1 MAETLNPRASEF
13 RPHPFYDGQNSFQ
26 EDLEFYL
33 PDHLLVSPNRSSC
46 FDSTPVEDYPYS
58 FHSSSSHGL
67 QRSMSYDLKPW
78 DQPWESNFYFRN
90 RWESDYKQNSYSN
103 HYRMTNDSLVRSHSS
118 RSYTRSPRGFF
129 PESNFSRTP
138 RNLRTT
144 TNRTSLSKTPPKYVA
159 VARAHSLTK
168 SSTKAAPQKPV
179 QIQAQPTPEAEGYDA
194 DCLLH
199 LVRSQLEF
207 YFSDKNLFEEIHSN
221 LQYYM
226 KLDEKRW
233 VPLHVVCA
241 LPSIRKLTASKEVV
255 LKALRSSTLLELNL
269 SETLVRR
276 PNYAPPPDYKVR
288 KNLRRSV
295 LVYGIPKHMSDEQ
308 IRNLLDMHGNILCVA
323 FTGMDEGPE
332 PEIGC
337 IIMKKKLG
345 DAVDLTNLKTAFVVF
360 ESQSQANK
368 CVKSRSR
375 SSVDGIRTM
384 HKYDYNKVIKRLG
397 KGVSP
402 LFTPTHA
409 PLNKVTNAPSG
420 AAYTTTAGFQLS
432 PTATHRSSVMKSNR
446 INKTPVRQSPYLRK
460 SSWNVSVSKADAS
473 LDWRSGSKV
482 GLMQARS
489 SSALNRGAR
498 PLLKDQKSF
507 RGPAKKHLNTFDILN
522 GTAI

>member
-13 RPHPFYDGQNSFQ
+13 CPHPFYAGRNSFQ
-26 EDLEFYL
+26 EDPEFYL

-46 FDSTPVEDYPYS
+46 FDSAPVDDYPYS
-58 FHSSSSHGL
+58 FHSSGTNGL

-78 DQPWESNFYFRN
+78 DQPWESDFYFRH
-90 RWESDYKQNSYSN
+90 RWESEYTRSSYSN
-103 HYRMTNDSLVRSHSS
+103 YRMTNDSLVRSQSS

-129 PESNFSRTP
+129 QESNFSRTP
-138 RNLRTT
+138 RNLRTES
-144 TNRTSLSKTPPKYVA
+144 NRTSLSKTPPKYAA
-159 VARAHSLTK
+159 VVRAHSLPK
-168 SSTKAAPQKPV
+168 SSVKAAPPQNPV
-179 QIQAQPTPEAEGYDA
+179 QIQAKPTPAAEGYDA

-276 PNYAPPPDYKVR
+276 PNYIPPPDYKVR

-295 LVYGIPKHMSDEQ
+295 LVYGMPKHMTDEQ

-323 FTGMDEGPE
+323 FAGMDEGPE

-345 DAVDLTNLKTAFVVF
+345 DTVDLTNLKTAFVVF

-409 PLNKVTNAPSG
+409 PLNKVTNLPSG
-420 AAYTTTAGFQLS
+420 STYTSTAGFQLS
-432 PTATHRSSVMKSNR
+432 PIATQRSVSKSNR
-446 INKTPVRQSPYLRK
+446 INKSPARQAPYLRK
-460 SSWNVSVSKADAS
+460 SASWNISVSKADTS
-473 LDWRSGSKV
+473 LDWRSDSKV

-498 PLLKDQKSF
+498 PVIKDQKGF
-507 RGPAKKHLNTFDILN
+507 RGPVKKHLNTFDILN

>member
-1 MAETLNPRASEF
+1 MAQTLNPRASEF
-13 RPHPFYDGQNSFQ
+13 RPHPFYHGQSSYQ
-26 EDLEFYL
+26 EDFEFFL
-33 PDHLLVSPNRSSC
+33 PDHLLISPNNSSVGR
-46 FDSTPVEDYPYS
+46 FDPTPAVDYPYS
-58 FHSSSSHGL
+58 HSSSAQGL
-67 QRSMSYDLKPW
+67 HKKMSLDIKPW
-78 DQPWESNFYFRN
+78 DQPWESSFYYGQKLEAERSRN
-90 RWESDYKQNSYSN
+90 SCSSQYRSSN
-103 HYRMTNDSLVRSHSS
+103 DPFLARSQSS
-118 RSYTRSPRGFF
+118 RSYNRSPRNFH
-129 PESNFSRTP
+129 PDSNCSRTP
-138 RNLRTT
+138 RPNNFNSHPST
-144 TNRTSLSKTPPKYVA
+144 TPPKYAAIARTRTPMRPQVKVA
-159 VARAHSLTK
+159 
-168 SSTKAAPQKPV
+168 QKPV
-179 QIQAQPTPEAEGYDA
+179 QIQTLPTPVAEGYDA

-207 YFSDKNLFEEIHSN
+207 YFSDKNLFQEIHSN

-233 VPLHVVCA
+233 VPLHVVCS
-241 LPSIRKLTASKEVV
+241 LPAIRKLKASKEVV
-255 LKALRSSTLLELNL
+255 LKALRSSTLLELDV

-276 PNYAPPPDYKVR
+276 PNYVPPPDFQVR

-295 LVYGIPKHMSDEQ
+295 IVYGVPKHMTDEQ

-345 DAVDLTNLKTAFVVF
+345 ETVDFAQLKTAFVVF

-375 SSVDGIRTM
+375 SSADGIRTM

-402 LFTPTHA
+402 LFTPTHS
-409 PLNKVTNAPSG
+409 PLNTMSG
-420 AAYTTTAGFQLS
+420 MSGISNYNGMASGFQLS
-432 PTATHRSSVMKSNR
+432 PMATHRSSVNNSNR
-446 INKTPVRQSPYLRK
+446 INNTSRQAPFLRK
-460 SSWNVSVSKADAS
+460 SASWNVSASKADSS
-473 LDWRSGSKV
+473 LDWRSDNKV

-489 SSALNRGAR
+489 SSALNRRVVHPAKGS
-498 PLLKDQKSF
+498 QKSF
-507 RGPAKKHLNTFDILN
+507 RGPFKKHMNTFDILN